1 MAEKNAAADTAE
13 TTSDKS
19 VELESGGSLS
29 LKLTANLME
38 LSKEDRAFVFE
49 LIDKLNDYEKA
60 QAAKAEAKAKAKADA
75 EAKAKVENKAGAA
88 AAK

>member
-1 MAEKNAAADTAE
+1 MPEKNAAADTSQ

-29 LKLTANLME
+29 LKLTTNLMD

-49 LIDKLNDYEKA
+49 LIDKLNGYENA
-60 QAAKAEAKAKAKADA
+60 QAAKAEAKAKADA
-75 EAKAKVENKAGAA
+75 EAKAKTEKAGAA
-88 AAK
+88 AK